1 MTDPV
6 ADLLRAQETAI
17 AAMDTSG
24 PWTAE
29 LEDESDLEGPVVMR
43 DGSGAIRFIM
53 PQRVF
58 WEFRKG
64 KR

>member
-6 ADLLRAQETAI
+6 ADIIRAQEAAI
-17 AAMDTSG
+17 AAMDTPG

-53 PQRVF
+53 SQEAF
-58 WEFRKG
+58 WKFRKG
-64 KR
+64 K